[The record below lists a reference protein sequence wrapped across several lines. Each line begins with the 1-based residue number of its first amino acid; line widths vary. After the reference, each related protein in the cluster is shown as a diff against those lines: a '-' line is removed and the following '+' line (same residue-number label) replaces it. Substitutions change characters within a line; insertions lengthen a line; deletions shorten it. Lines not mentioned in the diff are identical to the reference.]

1 MSSKMALRR
10 NLLGLLLPLLA
21 SLVIVTSTDYSENMF
36 FTERNSSFDPNIDCD
51 VAKLALDYAK
61 KLQPFRK
68 SFDSVYYALG
78 LQKCNVTITNTES
91 HQTK

>member
-1 MSSKMALRR
+1 MASCR
-10 NLLGLLLPLLA
+10 NLFSLLLPLVA
-21 SLVIVTSTDYSENMF
+21 SLVMVTSTDYSTDKF
-36 FTERNSSFDPNIDCD
+36 LIERNSPFDPNIDCD

-78 LQKCNVTITNTES
+78 LQKCNVTIAAS

>member
-1 MSSKMALRR
+1 MV
-10 NLLGLLLPLLA
+10 A
-21 SLVIVTSTDYSENMF
+21 SCHISVIATTTDYSANKF

-68 SFDSVYYALG
+68 SFVPVYNALG
-78 LQKCNVTITNTES
+78 LQNCNITINPS
-91 HQTK
+91 IQTK

>member
-1 MSSKMALRR
+1 MSNKMALCRSMF
-10 NLLGLLLPLLA
+10 GLLLSLVV
-21 SLVIVTSTDYSENMF
+21 SLVIATATDYSANKF
-36 FTERNSSFDPNIDCD
+36 FTERHSLFDPNIDCD

-61 KLQPFRK
+61 KLQPFRE

-78 LQKCNVTITNTES
+78 LQDCNVTNTPS